1 LPPVQECREFYSL
14 DAAGDSESQEQ
25 TVEMGL
31 HRSTSHIELSS
42 DFVVVATLQEQFDD
56 LLFALP
62 QTDRSF
68 AHSIPPN

>member
-1 LPPVQECREFYSL
+1 
-14 DAAGDSESQEQ
+14 
-25 TVEMGL
+25 MGL

-68 AHSIPPN
+68 AHSIPPDLFFVK